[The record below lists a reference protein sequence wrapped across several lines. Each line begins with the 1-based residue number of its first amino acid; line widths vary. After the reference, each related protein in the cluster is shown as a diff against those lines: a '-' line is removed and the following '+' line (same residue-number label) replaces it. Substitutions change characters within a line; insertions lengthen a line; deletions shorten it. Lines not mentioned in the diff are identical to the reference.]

1 MTPCAAHVS
10 GALGLM
16 TSESDIARNAI
27 FEVLDN
33 QLAEGDP
40 PETRQALARLL
51 ADGHSEQEA
60 RRLIACVVASEVFAI
75 VQERRDFDRDRYA
88 QALRALPKLPWDEP
102 Q

>member
-1 MTPCAAHVS
+1 
-10 GALGLM
+10 M